1 MHALLVSGSIG
12 MGHDVMAEACADALV
27 GRGWTTNI
35 VDSIKLL
42 GDKSGGMGE
51 RVFRAMLAVPGVY
64 DAFHFEQL
72 RAGGRLA
79 VLAERAS
86 SKYLVPALDAELQ
99 RRPTDLLVAV
109 FATAA
114 GAASRLKTRYPGM
127 RTAVFCTDVC
137 PHRIWVHE
145 STDLYLV
152 TSEAAR
158 GFVRR
163 FHPRAEVAVVPAP
176 ARAGFYT
183 APSQAAARAELG
195 IPADARCVLLMAGS
209 WGIGPLREIAA
220 RLGAA
225 GIHTIAV
232 AGRNAQLETALRTAA
247 QRDSHV
253 VPFGFTDRIPTL
265 MSAADLVITTSGDT
279 CTEARVI
286 GRQLLLLDVVPGHG
300 RENLQEELD
309 RGAADVAPSDPDG
322 LLRATLACLD
332 RIPAVPQH
340 VVGTPDAWYEEFG
353 KALARIGLAD
363 VETSN

>member
-27 GRGWTTNI
+27 DRGWTADI
-35 VDSIKLL
+35 VDGIRLL
-42 GDKSGGMGE
+42 GNTGSGIGE
-51 RVFRAMLAVPGVY
+51 RVFRTMLAVPGMY

-72 RAGGRLA
+72 RAGGRIA
-79 VLAERAS
+79 TLAEKSS
-86 SKYLVPALDAELQ
+86 SKYLVPALQAELDA
-99 RRPTDLLVAV
+99 RPTDLLVSV

-114 GAASRLKTRYPGM
+114 GAAGRIKDRYPGM

-137 PHRIWVHE
+137 PHRIWIHE

-152 TSEAAR
+152 TSKAAR

-176 ARAGFYT
+176 ARAPFYA
-183 APSQAAARAELG
+183 APSQADARDELG

-220 RLGAA
+220 KLAA
-225 GIHTIAV
+225 SGIHVIAV
-232 AGRNAQLETALRTAA
+232 AGRNAGLEAALRATA
-247 QRDSHV
+247 DTYSNV
-253 VPFGFTDRIPTL
+253 LPFGFTDRIPTL
-265 MSAADLVITTSGDT
+265 MAASDLVVTTAGDT

-286 GRQLLLLDVVPGHG
+286 GRHMLLLDVVPGHG
-300 RENLQEELD
+300 RENLQHELEFD
-309 RGAADVAPSDPDG
+309 GADVAPDDPDG

-332 RIPAVPQH
+332 RISKPTAR
-340 VVGTPDAWYEEFG
+340 VVGSPDAWRKAFG
-353 KALARIGLAD
+353 EALARVGLAD
-363 VETSN
+363 ADGAG